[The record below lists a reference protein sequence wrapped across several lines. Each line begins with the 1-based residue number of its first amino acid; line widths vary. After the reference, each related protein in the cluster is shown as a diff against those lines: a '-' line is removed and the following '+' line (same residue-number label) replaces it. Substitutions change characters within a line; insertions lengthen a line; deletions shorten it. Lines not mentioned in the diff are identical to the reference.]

1 MLVAQDFVKRDARAT
16 DENPSIA
23 PDKFKGALNAR
34 EVAENI
40 AKGLLD
46 VLP

>member
-1 MLVAQDFVKRDARAT
+1 MKIL
-16 DENPSIA
+16 IA

-34 EVAENI
+34 QVAENI

-46 VLP
+46 MLPDVQIESVP